1 MSRIIKCQVDN
12 EYIRGGG
19 VVIGSEGSGES
30 VTLELAFNSAWD
42 GYTKRLIWYDA
53 LGEHHVVQI
62 LTADLLVSGTNT
74 YQVLI
79 PPEACAV
86 AGDAMLTIR
95 GVTVD
100 PDTGETLSCFVGATV
115 TFKVLEGKWTASL
128 QDMTASQAE
137 QLQAQIDALLPQI
150 VLAGQVAEN
159 EKERLSAEET
169 RVQNELTRQQNE
181 TDRVSN
187 EEARVKAEQER
198 VDENNGIVA
207 QATNQANAAQKSAE
221 NAASSEKSAADS
233 ATSSAN
239 SANLAANAQ
248 QAAENAAGAAEE
260 HSTAAQLAMTEAE
273 NQASNSAGSAKE
285 SKSWAVGGTG
295 SRQGEDTNN
304 AQYWCEQAQT
314 AAIVDSTLTISG
326 APADAKVVG
335 DAIRQL
341 QSDVSG
347 KVDGIWQDPDS
358 GLWYLTSNGE
368 PVGEGIKIASDSG
381 GLAFDSGYVDESGY
395 LHLTMGGEDLS
406 SDVFTPFFVGTGG
419 TGGGGTGSTMKLT
432 SRMASRTF
440 SVMDTAASVDIL
452 YTWSSVDSEDGS
464 ATGNG
469 SASWYVGGT
478 RVAVQTV
485 AQGDQSFDIKPY
497 LTAGA
502 ANTVKLTLEDAY
514 GASRSLTFTV
524 TVTSY
529 GLTWNLGKMAD
540 HGTDSLTLRL
550 VPTGQGSK
558 VLHVTVD
565 GEEVRNSTV
574 ATSGRTITVAIQPQS
589 HGAHTILAWLEIT
602 VDGQAMTTEA
612 LRHVGLWQASGN
624 TTPVVAVYDPAP
636 TVAQFGTASL
646 LYMVFDPA
654 SETANITQSEDGSTL
669 SVLTVDRSVQTWAY
683 RASKSGVRTLAI
695 TCGTVSAE
703 ITLTVT
709 ASGYDIQPVTNG
721 LCMDLDPAGHSNA
734 EAGRENF
741 GYKDADGTNHPLTFS
756 ANFDWINGG
765 FRQDEEGVTALLI
778 KRGSSVTLDRSLFDD
793 NARTNGKCIKIIFKA
808 AKVRKYAAEVA
819 SCWSGNVGLR
829 LQANQATLGSELEKT
844 VIPYCQDRKIEA
856 DFNINSASET
866 KLATVW
872 LRGVMSRVRA
882 YSTGDSWQQT
892 APSALVIGSADCDV
906 WLYRVKMY
914 SNSLTS
920 HEILDNF
927 IADCGDPDD
936 MIRRYVRNDI
946 YNTDGTINL
955 QQLSEVNPD
964 LRVIRITADRMTTG
978 KSDEVTATVELI
990 YANGG
995 KEYAFTATGVIMK
1008 AQGTSSLEYG
1018 LAALNLDLDFK
1029 SATWT
1034 RGDGETITEY
1044 AMTPDSIPV
1053 NYLNVKLNVA
1063 SSENANNVILA
1074 DRYNRFQP
1082 WLSPARRADS
1092 RVRDTVQGVPCAV
1105 FFTNNS
1111 SGTITVGAR
1120 TVAAGETIL
1129 YGAGD
1134 MNNSKKNYAV
1144 FGQDNSQWPE
1154 QCCVEVL
1161 NNNNAQCRFQSDDLS
1176 AETWDGDGN
1185 FEFRFPKKPT
1195 DAMKAAWQTVL
1206 SWVVSTDRTAATG
1219 NALAAPVIIGSETF
1233 ANDTAEYR
1241 AAKFRAELADH
1252 FIVESLLYH
1261 YLFTERHCMVDS
1273 RAKNTFYS
1281 YEYDPGQGKYLWN
1294 ICKNYDDDT
1303 AEGTDNSGGQTFRY
1317 GLEDTDTVGSANV
1330 FNASDSV
1337 LWTNIRDLM
1346 VDELQ
1351 AMYRDR
1357 ENKGTWSAGSVLAD
1371 FSAHQAARPEALV
1384 NEDQQGKYIAP
1395 YENSGESRYLGMAQ
1409 GTKEDMRDQFETYQ
1423 ETYCASKYDGSAATA
1438 SRISLRGSAPGDWAG
1453 VKPTGDMTIKPYSD
1467 LYVTVKYGNA
1477 GTVRVRAKAGEA
1489 NAIMCPADTLNDTEI
1504 YIYSARQIT
1513 DAGDLA
1519 GIYTKLMDAGDA
1531 AVLQKIVLGSGEAG
1545 YTNGSLTSFS
1555 AGTNDMVEYLDLRG
1569 TPNLTQALDLSALD
1583 ALTECYLSGSG
1594 VTGVTFAKGA
1604 PVRIAKLPAVTSLVA
1619 RGLTQLESWL
1629 MDGSNLVS
1637 IWVEGSPMIDTL
1649 AACKAAKNLARGRL
1663 TDVDWTDENA
1673 DVLLRLASL
1682 GTGSGIDSQGNTVDG
1697 FVLTGK
1703 AHLSVVTEDELA
1715 TLAAAFPD
1723 LTVSYDGI
1731 VTSHTA
1737 TFQNY
1742 DSTVLNTQTVRHSG
1756 AAVNPVTAGLCEMP
1770 TKPSTV
1776 EEEYTYIGWDKSL
1789 ENIVSDTVF
1798 TAQFSA
1804 KTRVYTI
1811 RIWLEPEEQSLLKTV
1826 QVEARGSYAWDGDD
1840 LTSADGKLWMG
1851 FDHPM
1856 ADVTSDLDV
1865 HAVFITP
1872 TLPDAVASGYDYLY
1886 SDNPAD
1892 NSGYTLEQFCGII
1905 KNKKEKDY
1913 FQLKDRIKITPNTDV
1928 FADSEIICEVA
1939 GFNHMKLADGSGT
1952 FAGVIWGMIGAMN
1965 ASGRMNST
1973 NTNAGGWPAT
1983 EARDIDNNTIFPAL
1997 PRWIRMLIPKVIV
2010 LSSAG
2015 ATKADI
2021 VSSQDYLFRFSHAEV
2036 GFDVSVVPYCNEVDA
2051 DAESVQLP
2059 IFTDNS
2065 SRIRKTYNGT
2075 GSAVNWWLR
2084 SPNPGSST
2092 HFRHVGSTGGAN
2104 SYAAT
2109 YGFSVVLG
2117 FCTYLA

>member
-221 NAASSEKSAADS
+221 KAASSEKSAADS
-233 ATSSAN
+233 STSSAN

-314 AAIVDSTLTISG
+314 AASVDGTLTISG
-326 APADAKVVG
+326 SPADAKVVG

-368 PVGEGIKIASDSG
+368 PVGEGIKISSDSG

-395 LHLTMGGEDLS
+395 LHLTMGGENLS
-406 SDVFTPFFVGTGG
+406 SDVFTPFFVGAGG

-452 YTWSSVDSEDGS
+452 YTWSSVDSEDGG

-478 RVAVQTV
+478 RVSVQTV

-514 GASRSLTFTV
+514 GASRSLLFTV

-565 GEEVRNSTV
+565 GTEVHNSTV

-602 VDGQAMTTEA
+602 VDGQSMTTEA

-756 ANFDWINGG
+756 DNFDWINGG
-765 FRQDEEGVTALLI
+765 FQQDEEGVTALLI
-778 KRGSSVTLDRSLFDD
+778 KRGTSVTLDRSLFDD

-829 LQANQATLGSELEKT
+829 LQANQATLGSELEST
-844 VIPYCQDRKIEA
+844 AIPWCQDRKIEA
-856 DFNINSASET
+856 DFNIAADSET

-882 YSTGDSWQQT
+882 YSTSDSWQQT

-906 WLYRVKMY
+906 WLYRMKMY
-914 SNSLTS
+914 SNSLTR

-955 QQLSEVNPD
+955 QQLSEANPD

-995 KEYAFTATGVIMK
+995 KEYSFTATGVIMK

-1034 RGDGETITEY
+1034 RGDGEAITEY

-1176 AETWDGDGN
+1176 AEAWDGDGN

-1219 NALAAPVIIGSETF
+1219 NALATPVIIGSETF
-1233 ANDTAEYR
+1233 ANDTAAYR
-1241 AAKFRAELADH
+1241 SAKFRAELADH
-1252 FIVESLLYH
+1252 FIVDSLLYH

-1281 YEYDPGQGKYLWN
+1281 YEYDPDQSAYRWN

-1453 VKPTGDMTIKPYSD
+1453 VKPTGDMTITPYSD

-1489 NAIMCPADTLNDTEI
+1489 NAITCPADTLNDTEI
-1504 YIYSARQIT
+1504 YIYSARRIT

-1531 AVLQKIVLGSGEAG
+1531 EVLQKIVLGSGEAG

-1604 PVRIAKLPAVTSLVA
+1604 PVKIAKLPAVTSLVA

-1637 IWVEGSPMIDTL
+1637 IWVEDSPVIDTL

-1663 TDVDWTDENA
+1663 TDVDWTDDNA

-1703 AHLSVVTEDELA
+1703 VHLSVVTEDELA

-1742 DSTVLNTQTVRHSG
+1742 DSTVLNTQTVRHGS

-1770 TKPSTV
+1770 LKPPTV

-1840 LTSADGKLWMG
+1840 LTSAEGKLWMG

-1856 ADVTSDLDV
+1856 ANITSDLDV

-1905 KNKKEKDY
+1905 KAKKEKDY

-1939 GFNHMKLADGSGT
+1939 GFNHNKLADGSGT
-1952 FAGVIWGMIGAMN
+1952 FAGVIWGMVGAMN
-1965 ASGRMNST
+1965 ASRRMNST

-2036 GFDVSVVPYCNEVDA
+2036 GFDVSSVPYCNEVDA

-2075 GSAVNWWLR
+2075 GSAVTWWLR
-2084 SPNPGSST
+2084 SPDPGSST
-2092 HFRHVGSTGGAN
+2092 TFRIVSSGGNAYTNTAAN
-2104 SYAAT
+2104 
-2109 YGFSVVLG
+2109 GNSVVLG